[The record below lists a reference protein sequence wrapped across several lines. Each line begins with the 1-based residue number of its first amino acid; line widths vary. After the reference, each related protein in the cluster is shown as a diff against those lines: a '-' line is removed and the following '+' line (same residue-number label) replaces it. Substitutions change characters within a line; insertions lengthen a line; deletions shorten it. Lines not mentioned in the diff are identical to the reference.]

1 MNIQWLIS
9 EHKKGD
15 VTFKAIGAPQHICAN
30 DDEYI
35 EYLNYCWLFLGT
47 TAAFDVSSVCLYD
60 KDSNL
65 KLDLIS
71 KEVKRAHG
79 IIEKCHKFLQKD
91 ADYLTKWFPDVY
103 TGKLS
108 QGRR

>member
-1 MNIQWLIS
+1 MNIQEQI
-9 EHKKGD
+9 EQHKEGQ
-15 VTFKAIGAPQHICAN
+15 VTFLQIGYPQHVCAN
-30 DDEYI
+30 DDDYI
-35 EYLNYCWLFLGT
+35 EYINYCWEFIAGAHGCISGLCF
-47 TAAFDVSSVCLYD
+47 YD
-60 KDSNL
+60 SDSNL

-71 KEVKRAHG
+71 NEVKRAHG

-108 QGRR
+108 QRKR